1 MHSPRPVQSCR
12 VRNDWKH
19 ERCVMGFRK
28 EKGTMGRQPQRATW
42 IGRRP
47 LAVVFLC
54 AVLVA
59 NALGAVP
66 ARATTYFWNL
76 AFERQWQVDEAVV
89 PGFWG
94 PLRTSTARNE
104 PYAGHGAGS
113 FCPVHSSPP
122 IACDAAGIPGRS
134 VEYFDKGR
142 MEVGYTQGGPREV
155 LTNGRLVAE
164 MENSRVQTGDT
175 TFEHRPFPTAPL
187 VGDPGNAG
195 PTYADLFVLPERDPD
210 TGTPPPPFTFDPVA
224 HQWAQRPDTPLP
236 PSIPPPVFTY
246 TRIDDP
252 NGAYGQYVLTAF
264 ADYMARVPSGFAAF
278 GWPLSPVFVV
288 EVPVNGVPTVL
299 VAQAFECRVLV
310 YDATQPAGQE
320 VDSTRVGRDYYEW
333 RYGANDPM
341 RYGPPGLGYLP
352 PRPTASPTMPAPTFT
367 P

>member
-1 MHSPRPVQSCR
+1 MSRY
-12 VRNDWKH
+12 
-19 ERCVMGFRK
+19 
-28 EKGTMGRQPQRATW
+28 PQHATQTA
-42 IGRRP
+42 RRP
-47 LAVVFLC
+47 FAVVSLC
-54 AVLVA
+54 AVLVVG
-59 NALGAVP
+59 ALGAVP

-76 AFERQWQVDEAVV
+76 AFERQWQADEAVI

-94 PLRTSTARNE
+94 PLRTSTARTE
-104 PYAGHGAGS
+104 PFAGHGTGVL
-113 FCPVHSSPP
+113 CPVHPVTSMTSIPF
-122 IACDAAGIPGRS
+122 ACALNGVPGRS
-134 VEYFDKGR
+134 TQYFDKGR
-142 MEVGYTQGGPREV
+142 MEISGTVAAQGGQKDV

-175 TFEHRPFPTAPL
+175 TFENRPSPTAPL

-195 PTYADLFVLPERDPD
+195 PTYSDLRVLPERDPD

-236 PSIPPPVFTY
+236 PSIPPSVFTY

-288 EVPVNGVPTVL
+288 AVPVNGVPTVL

-320 VDSTRVGRDYYEW
+320 VDSTPVGRDYYEW

-352 PRPTASPTMPAPTFT
+352 PRPTASPTMPSPTFT